1 MIPFYPLYRR
11 LTSLFQCFGK
21 RRYGYLDRSL
31 CYIPEGKEALYLIL
45 SPDLYRISI
54 VTLPVATTQE
64 ALRYA
69 PAYFDVG
76 DTATL
81 FGAYRLDEGRYLLSA
96 CDPEPVRKR
105 LEESGINPSSVV
117 RFILAQEAF
126 GGDVLPIAL
135 SDGSAL
141 ALSEGVV
148 VRLPLQYVNTPVQ
161 HALEEVLK
169 NLVPCLSGFKA
180 NMHKG
185 GVATK
190 KTLIT
195 TAFLSSL
202 VALNFIVQGALS
214 YREGERIMEEQEQMQ
229 ALKHLPTTQ
238 MELDALA
245 DTWEKKEREQIKLRK
260 IIAAFGTLPLESNAT
275 LSLPPPSAPA
285 QNGIVLVPGSNPAE
299 QNLLLIPGDSNATAG
314 TIGTGGGEYVSSLE
328 YENGVVTFKILTPS
342 ADRAEKVRDITSR
355 ILKTNT
361 VTIKETSVEG
371 SIQ

>member
-11 LTSLFQCFGK
+11 LITLLQCFGK

-31 CYIPEGKEALYLIL
+31 CAIPEGKEALYLIL
-45 SPDLYRISI
+45 SPDLYRITI

-69 PAYFDVG
+69 PAYFDAG
-76 DTATL
+76 DAAIV

-96 CDPEPVRKR
+96 CDPEPVRER
-105 LEESGINPSSVV
+105 LEESGVNPSSVV
-117 RFILAQEAF
+117 RFVLAQEAF
-126 GGDVLPIAL
+126 GVDVLPIAL

-148 VRLPLQYVNTPVQ
+148 VRLPSQYVSTPVQ
-161 HALEEVLK
+161 HKLEEVLT
-169 NLVPCLSGFKA
+169 NLLPCLSGFKA

-185 GVATK
+185 GTATK
-190 KTLIT
+190 KTLIMSAVLSGLI
-195 TAFLSSL
+195 AF
-202 VALNFIVQGALS
+202 NFIVQGVLS
-214 YREGERIMEEQEQMQ
+214 YREGERIREEQEQMQ

-260 IIAAFGTLPLESNAT
+260 IIAVFGTLPLESNAT
-275 LSLPPPSAPA
+275 VSLPPPSVPA
-285 QNGIVLVPGSNPAE
+285 QNGIVLVPGSNPSE
-299 QNLLLIPGDSNATAG
+299 QNLLLIPGDSNATTG
-314 TIGTGGGEYVSSLE
+314 TIGTSGGEYVASLG
-328 YENGVVTFKILTPS
+328 YENRVITFKILTPS
-342 ADRAEKVRDITSR
+342 EDRAEKVRDIASR

>member
-11 LTSLFQCFGK
+11 IKSLFQCFGK

-31 CYIPEGKEALYLIL
+31 CVIGEGKESLYMIL

-54 VTLPVATTQE
+54 VTLPVATAQE

-69 PAYFDVG
+69 PAYFDSG
-76 DTATL
+76 DAAIV

-96 CDPEPVRKR
+96 CDPEPIRSR
-105 LEESGINPSSVV
+105 LEESGVNPSSVV
-117 RFILAQEAF
+117 RFVLAQEAF
-126 GGDVLPIAL
+126 GADILPISL
-135 SDGSAL
+135 SDDSAL

-148 VRLPLQYVNTPVQ
+148 VRLPSQYVSAPVQ
-161 HALEEVLK
+161 HKLEEVFP
-169 NLVPCLSGFKA
+169 NLLPCLSGFKA
-180 NMHKG
+180 NMHRG
-185 GVATK
+185 GAATK
-190 KTLIT
+190 KTLIMS
-195 TAFLSSL
+195 AVLSFL
-202 VALNFIVQGALS
+202 VALNFVVQGVLS

-229 ALKHLPTTQ
+229 ALKHLPATQ

-260 IIAAFGTLPLESNAT
+260 IIAVFGTLPLESNAT
-275 LSLPPPSAPA
+275 VSLAAPSAQA
-285 QNGIVLVPGSNPAE
+285 QNGIVLIPGSNPAE
-299 QNLLLIPGDSNATAG
+299 QNFLLIPGDSNATAG
-314 TIGTGGGEYVSSLE
+314 TLNTSGGEYVASLG

-342 ADRAEKVRDITSR
+342 ADRAEKVRDIASR

-361 VTIKETSVEG
+361 VTVKETSVEG